1 MKDAKLKSLKHSNK
15 TTHAHAACAFSIIAG
30 EPVVDPGARWD
41 RRNFWPLARGPL
53 GGGKWFFKTLPNR
66 QHPHFGPGVHLPG
79 RCRAAAAAVTLWA
92 KQKRNEQ
99 NVKNDDAAAK
109 GLSERLG
116 QMVRKFRFPPN
127 AEPPLP

>member
-1 MKDAKLKSLKHSNK
+1 MIPVPGGIAAIFGRSLVGLWVEGNGFLKHYQ
-15 TTHAHAACAFSIIAG
+15 TGSIRISDQ
-30 EPVVDPGARWD
+30 VCICLD
-41 RRNFWPLARGPL
+41 
-53 GGGKWFFKTLPNR
+53 
-66 QHPHFGPGVHLPG
+66 
-79 RCRAAAAAVTLWA
+79 AAAVTLWA